1 MISENVLKE
10 WYTENASRRFPLAT
24 LVHDGNVAPTGL
36 DDMGRTFPNSL
47 IVGLQLLVPRTM
59 LATREAGSTLPYDSL
74 ANDYRIYLKKVV
86 VSVTRVEIVF
96 ATVSGSE
103 IAKAVWSP
111 ATEIAGLPVHGVAIA
126 PLATADTNI
135 GVNKVSGYVFLGP
148 DMLWSMSAG
157 TYSFTG
163 DNIYNSMVSESCI
176 SADDDG
182 KLTGLYVNGQYL
194 TGDIT
199 FVEGENISLS
209 VTGNVVTV
217 GFAADPLSG
226 PANTSQL
233 IAALTADLGQPIQTI
248 NGVRPDAAGG
258 FTLSSP
264 DGTIGAEALD
274 HGVALSSNA
283 GDEAVDKETLS
294 GQLENVQT
302 LNAKAGRLEAFV
314 SAIETTVNALQNEL
328 GFLKMSR

>member
-1 MISENVLKE
+1 
-10 WYTENASRRFPLAT
+10 
-24 LVHDGNVAPTGL
+24 
-36 DDMGRTFPNSL
+36 
-47 IVGLQLLVPRTM
+47 
-59 LATREAGSTLPYDSL
+59 
-74 ANDYRIYLKKVV
+74 
-86 VSVTRVEIVF
+86 
-96 ATVSGSE
+96 
-103 IAKAVWSP
+103 
-111 ATEIAGLPVHGVAIA
+111 
-126 PLATADTNI
+126 
-135 GVNKVSGYVFLGP
+135 
-148 DMLWSMSAG
+148 
-157 TYSFTG
+157 
-163 DNIYNSMVSESCI
+163 MVSESCI

-226 PANTSQL
+226 PSNTNQL

-258 FTLSSP
+258 FTRSSP
-264 DGTIGAEALD
+264 DGTIGTEALD

-294 GQLENVQT
+294 GPLENVQT

-314 SAIETTVNALQNEL
+314 SAIEANVNALQNEL